1 MLQLFARLDT
11 NLSVPS
17 PLAGSEASE
26 ARSRGQGEGCHT
38 TRSLGWTS
46 DNWCTSRTPFAEPPL
61 SPALPRK
68 GGGSEMRSLSGHRS
82 TSRKMQRGFP

>member
-17 PLAGSEASE
+17 PLAGE
-26 ARSRGQGEGCHT
+26 GQGEGCHAT
-38 TRSLGWTS
+38 CSLGWTS
-46 DNWCTSRTPFAEPPL
+46 SNASRTLFPEPPL

-68 GGGSEMRSLSGHRS
+68 GGGSELRSLSGHRS